1 MVLQTADLFA
11 FWIQAAQQNPVVVN
25 CPASAP
31 EPWVKWLLQS
41 VVPVAG
47 GVSIAIWSFVANRK
61 TEQKQWDR
69 NQNAARKQWLR
80 DQKKAEWSALLRGIA
95 NVFHITNFNTLNGW
109 DVSTVNIISTALGKA
124 LEEVSVAS
132 ANCIFL
138 DNFRKD
144 YEGNKKI
151 EEFIKSTKL

>member
-69 NQNAARKQWLR
+69 NQN
-80 DQKKAEWSALLRGIA
+80 
-95 NVFHITNFNTLNGW
+95 VFHITNFNTLNGW